1 MAFEPRKPFGSPQ
14 HSPASSN
21 QGFDAL
27 VDQIADAVRGKLLS
41 QGVPL
46 SPTHSGGTPD
56 WKQMIHA
63 HGADRVSHT
72 AESPFQP
79 HLLQGSEDLA
89 GKIDHTLLK
98 PDATPEEIRRM
109 CDEAKKFH
117 FATVCVNPA
126 NIKLTAELLKGS
138 STKPIAV
145 VGFPLGAVSPA
156 TKAFETRE
164 AIQNG
169 AREIDT
175 VINIGALKSRDYGL
189 VLEDIHTVVE
199 AAKPYPVKV
208 ILETS
213 NLTQAEKIIGCA
225 LSKAAGAAFVK
236 TSTGFAS
243 GGATAEDIALMRE
256 VVGPDMGV
264 KASGGIRTF
273 EDASKMIAAGANR
286 IGASASVAIVTRT
299 ASSSKGAKESGKDK
313 DPAKKPYKNS
323 LY

>member
-14 HSPASSN
+14 QSPASTA

-46 SPTHSGGTPD
+46 SAPSSTATPD

-126 NIKLTAELLKGS
+126 NIKLTSELLKGS

-264 KASGGIRTF
+264 KASGGIRTY

-299 ASSSKGAKESGKDK
+299 ATSSKGKEAGKDK
-313 DPAKKPYKNS
+313 DSAKKPYKNS